1 MISAVNHRPPLS
13 GNNDLAMKGKFYFL
27 LILIFCSKTQMTLSQ
42 PSSAK
47 HTFRIGLFVPL
58 YLDSAF
64 DKNSTY
70 RFPPKSFP
78 KFSMPGL
85 ELVEG
90 AFLAMDTLNKLKAP
104 IELMVV
110 DTRATAQSLLEQ
122 LKNASSQNLDLIITH
137 CSTSELQTIAAF
149 GYEKNIP
156 VVNINLPNDAGV
168 TNNPFLVLLNS
179 TLRTQ
184 SIAIYN
190 YVQTKFPKQPVVV
203 FRKKGKLEDMIRGYW
218 DETAKTNKSPQK
230 WIYVDLPDSFTEDH
244 LISKLDTIRQTI
256 CIAGSL
262 DEAFGKK
269 LVLHLATLSKQRY
282 KSTIVGMPTWDA
294 IREFSKPEFR
304 GVDIIFCTPYY
315 NDRTDS
321 VSQQVQ
327 RFFIN
332 TLYARPSD
340 LALRGYEAV
349 WRFSRLLMRYG
360 NGINSQLAA
369 NEFDLFREIQIHPVF
384 STDKQL
390 QYFEN
395 KKLYFF
401 KWQYG
406 ILKLLP

>member
-1 MISAVNHRPPLS
+1 
-13 GNNDLAMKGKFYFL
+13 
-27 LILIFCSKTQMTLSQ
+27 
-42 PSSAK
+42 
-47 HTFRIGLFVPL
+47 
-58 YLDSAF
+58 
-64 DKNSTY
+64 
-70 RFPPKSFP
+70 
-78 KFSMPGL
+78 MPGL

>member
-1 MISAVNHRPPLS
+1 MIW
-13 GNNDLAMKGKFYFL
+13 AMKGRFYFL
-27 LILIFCSKTQMTLSQ
+27 LFLVFCSRTQIGLSQ
-42 PSSAK
+42 PNS
-47 HTFRIGLFVPL
+47 TTQTYRIGLFAPI

-78 KFSMPGL
+78 KFSTPGL

-90 AFLAMDTLNKLKAP
+90 AFLALDTLNKLKAP
-104 IELMVV
+104 IELIVV
-110 DTRATAQSLLEQ
+110 DTRAAAQSLQAQ
-122 LKNASSQNLDLIITH
+122 LKNASAQNLDLIITH
-137 CSTSELQTIAAF
+137 CATSELQTIAAF

-156 VVNINLPNDAGV
+156 VVNVNLPNDAGV

-184 SIAIYN
+184 SIAINN
-190 YVQTKFPKQPVVV
+190 YVQNKFPKQPVVV
-203 FRKKGKLEDMIRGYW
+203 FRKKGKLEDVIRSYW
-218 DETAKTNKSPQK
+218 DETAKSNKSPQK
-230 WIYVDLPDSFTEDH
+230 WIYIDLPDSFGVDQ
-244 LISKLDTIRQTI
+244 LIPKLDTLRQTV

-262 DEAFGKK
+262 DEAFGKR
-269 LVLHLATLSKQRY
+269 LALHLATLSKQRY

-304 GVDIIFCTPYY
+304 GVDITFCTPYY
-315 NDRTDS
+315 NNRTDS
-321 VSQQVQ
+321 VSQYIQ

-332 TLYARPSD
+332 NLYARPSD
-340 LALRGYEAV
+340 MAFRGYEAV

-369 NEFDLFREIQIHPVF
+369 KEFDLFREIQIQPVF
-384 STDKQL
+384 SADKQL

-395 KKLYFF
+395 KKLYFL
-401 KWQYG
+401 KWQDG
-406 ILKLLP
+406 LLKLLP

>member
-1 MISAVNHRPPLS
+1 
-13 GNNDLAMKGKFYFL
+13 MKGRFYFL
-27 LILIFCSKTQMTLSQ
+27 LFLVFCSRTQIGLSQ
-42 PSSAK
+42 PNS
-47 HTFRIGLFVPL
+47 TTQTYRIGLFAPI

-78 KFSMPGL
+78 KFSTPGL

-90 AFLAMDTLNKLKAP
+90 AFLALDTLNKLKAP
-104 IELMVV
+104 IELIVV
-110 DTRATAQSLLEQ
+110 DTRAAAQSLQAQ
-122 LKNASSQNLDLIITH
+122 LKNASAQNLDLIITH
-137 CSTSELQTIAAF
+137 CATSELQTIATF

-156 VVNINLPNDAGV
+156 VVNVNLPNDAGV

-184 SIAIYN
+184 SIAINN

-203 FRKKGKLEDMIRGYW
+203 FRKKGKLEDVIRSYW
-218 DETAKTNKSPQK
+218 DETAKSNKSPQK
-230 WIYVDLPDSFTEDH
+230 WIYVDLPDSFGVDQ
-244 LISKLDTIRQTI
+244 LIPKLDTLRQTV

-262 DEAFGKK
+262 DEAFGKR
-269 LVLHLATLSKQRY
+269 LTLHLATLSKQRY

-304 GVDIIFCTPYY
+304 GVDITFCTPYY
-315 NDRTDS
+315 NNRTDS
-321 VSQQVQ
+321 VSQYIQ

-332 TLYARPSD
+332 NLYARPSD
-340 LALRGYEAV
+340 MAFRGYEAV

-369 NEFDLFREIQIHPVF
+369 KEFDLFREIQIQPVF
-384 STDKQL
+384 SADKQL

-395 KKLYFF
+395 KKLYFL
-401 KWQYG
+401 KWQDG
-406 ILKLLP
+406 ILKILP

>member
-1 MISAVNHRPPLS
+1 MIW
-13 GNNDLAMKGKFYFL
+13 AMKGRFYFL
-27 LILIFCSKTQMTLSQ
+27 LFLVFCSRTQIGLSQ
-42 PSSAK
+42 PNS
-47 HTFRIGLFVPL
+47 TTQTYRIGLFAPI

-78 KFSMPGL
+78 KFSTPGL

-90 AFLAMDTLNKLKAP
+90 AFLALDTLNKLKAP
-104 IELMVV
+104 IELIVV
-110 DTRATAQSLLEQ
+110 DTRAAAQSLQAQ
-122 LKNASSQNLDLIITH
+122 LKNASAQNLDLIITH
-137 CSTSELQTIAAF
+137 CATSELQTIAAF

-156 VVNINLPNDAGV
+156 VVNVNLPNDAGV

-184 SIAIYN
+184 SIAINN

-203 FRKKGKLEDMIRGYW
+203 FRKKGKLEDVIRSYW
-218 DETAKTNKSPQK
+218 DETAKSNKSPQK
-230 WIYVDLPDSFTEDH
+230 WIYVDLPDSFGVDQ
-244 LISKLDTIRQTI
+244 LIPKLDTLRQTV

-262 DEAFGKK
+262 DEAFGKR
-269 LVLHLATLSKQRY
+269 LALHLATLSKQRY

-304 GVDIIFCTPYY
+304 GVDITFCTPYY
-315 NDRTDS
+315 NNRTDS
-321 VSQQVQ
+321 VSQYIQ

-332 TLYARPSD
+332 NLYARPSD
-340 LALRGYEAV
+340 MAFRGYEAV
-349 WRFSRLLMRYG
+349 WRFSRLFMRYG

-369 NEFDLFREIQIHPVF
+369 KEFDLFREIQIQPVF
-384 STDKQL
+384 SADKQL

-395 KKLYFF
+395 KKLYFL
-401 KWQYG
+401 KWQDG
-406 ILKLLP
+406 LLKLLP

>member
-1 MISAVNHRPPLS
+1 MTW
-13 GNNDLAMKGKFYFL
+13 AMKGKFYFL
-27 LILIFCSKTQMTLSQ
+27 LFFLFCSKTLLTFSQ

-47 HTFRIGLFVPL
+47 QIVRVGLFAPL

-70 RFPPKSFP
+70 RFPSKSFP
-78 KFSMPGL
+78 KFSTPGL

-90 AFLAMDTLNKLKAP
+90 AFLALDTLNKLKAP
-104 IELMVV
+104 IELIVV
-110 DTRATAQSLLEQ
+110 DTRAAAQPLSIQ
-122 LKNASSQNLDLIITH
+122 LKNASSHNLDLIITH

-149 GYEKNIP
+149 GFEKNIP
-156 VVNINLPNDAGV
+156 VVNVNLPNDAGV

-184 SIAIYN
+184 SSAINN
-190 YVQTKFPKQPVVV
+190 YVHTKFLKQPVVV
-203 FRKKGKLEDMIRGYW
+203 FRKKGKLEDVIRSYW
-218 DETAKTNKSPQK
+218 DELAKTNKSPQK
-230 WIYVDLPDSFTEDH
+230 WIYVDLPDSFTVDQ
-244 LISKLDTIRQTI
+244 LIPKLDTARQTV

-262 DEAFGKK
+262 DEAFGKR
-269 LVLHLATLSKQRY
+269 LALHLATLSKQRY
-282 KSTIVGMPTWDA
+282 KSTIIGMPTWDA

-304 GVDIIFCTPYY
+304 GVDIIFCTPFY
-315 NDRTDS
+315 NNRTDS

-332 TLYARPSD
+332 NLYARPSD
-340 LALRGYEAV
+340 MAFRGYEAV

-360 NGINSQLAA
+360 NGISSQLAA
-369 NEFDLFREIQIHPVF
+369 KEFDLFREIQIQPVF
-384 STDKQL
+384 SPDNQL

-395 KKLYFF
+395 KKLYFL
-401 KWQYG
+401 KWQDG

>member
-1 MISAVNHRPPLS
+1 MIW
-13 GNNDLAMKGKFYFL
+13 AMKGRFYFL
-27 LILIFCSKTQMTLSQ
+27 LFLVFCSRTQIGLSQ
-42 PSSAK
+42 PNS
-47 HTFRIGLFVPL
+47 TTQTYRIGLFAPL

-78 KFSMPGL
+78 KFSTPGL

-90 AFLAMDTLNKLKAP
+90 AFLALDTLNKLKAP
-104 IELMVV
+104 IELIVI
-110 DTRATAQSLLEQ
+110 DTRAAAQSLQAQ

-137 CSTSELQTIAAF
+137 CATSELQTIAAF

-156 VVNINLPNDAGV
+156 VVNVNLPNDAGV

-184 SIAIYN
+184 SIAINN

-203 FRKKGKLEDMIRGYW
+203 FRKKGKLEDVIRSYW
-218 DETAKTNKSPQK
+218 DETAKSNKSPQK
-230 WIYVDLPDSFTEDH
+230 WIYVDLPDSFGVDQ
-244 LISKLDTIRQTI
+244 LIPKLDTLRQTV

-262 DEAFGKK
+262 DEAFGKR
-269 LVLHLATLSKQRY
+269 LALHLATLSKQRY

-304 GVDIIFCTPYY
+304 GVDITFCTPYY
-315 NDRTDS
+315 NNRTDS
-321 VSQQVQ
+321 VSQYIQ

-332 TLYARPSD
+332 NLYARPSD
-340 LALRGYEAV
+340 MAYRGYEAV

-360 NGINSQLAA
+360 NGISSQLAA
-369 NEFDLFREIQIHPVF
+369 KEFDLFREIQIQPVF
-384 STDKQL
+384 SADKQL

-395 KKLYFF
+395 KKLYFL
-401 KWQYG
+401 KWQDG
-406 ILKLLP
+406 LLKLLP